1 MTKELFLEK
10 MAEILDAEGELTL
23 ATPLKDIEE
32 WDSLSVVSFV
42 ALANTEANRKIDVK
56 TIRTAQTI
64 GDLYALL

>member
-10 MAEILDAEGELTL
+10 MADILDAEIELTL

-42 ALANTEANRKIDVK
+42 ALANTEANKKIDVK
-56 TIRTAQTI
+56 TIRTAQTL
-64 GDLYALL
+64 GDLYAML